1 MQRRNLH
8 SSAGVVFCLP
18 QPAIAHRAGTSGAPT
33 SNVKISRREIIM
45 TRFSTRTFAATVLA
59 TAMFAAAA
67 VPAMAQQ
74 NTAAPAAATATA
86 PADAKPAHRQHERGA
101 RMTPE
106 QRQER
111 MAKRSAAFKQKLKIT
126 ADQEP
131 AWNAFQSAMHPADKA
146 DHARLDHKGME
157 KLTTP
162 ERIDRMR
169 AMHAQRSAEMERRG
183 EATKTF
189 YATLKPEQQKTFDQ
203 ESVRMMHHRGGPDGG
218 HGPKGE
224 RHRDGKHQQH
234 KAHQAKPAQ
243 PDAATTAPA
252 DAK

>member
-1 MQRRNLH
+1 MARSTL
-8 SSAGVVFCLP
+8 
-18 QPAIAHRAGTSGAPT
+18 
-33 SNVKISRREIIM
+33 
-45 TRFSTRTFAATVLA
+45 FSTRTFAATALA
-59 TAMFAAAA
+59 AAMFAAVA
-67 VPAMAQQ
+67 VPSIAQT
-74 NTAAPAAATATA
+74 TAPTPATTASA
-86 PADAKPAHRQHERGA
+86 PADAKPAHRGHDRKQ

-111 MAKRSAAFKQKLKIT
+111 MAKHAEAFKQKLKIT

-131 AWNAFQSAMHPADKA
+131 AWTAFQQSMQPKDRP
-146 DHARLDHKGME
+146 DHARLDPKEMD

-203 ESVRMMHHRGGPDGG
+203 ESARMMHHRGGPDGG

-243 PDAATTAPA
+243 PDAAAPAATTAPA

>member
-1 MQRRNLH
+1 
-8 SSAGVVFCLP
+8 
-18 QPAIAHRAGTSGAPT
+18 
-33 SNVKISRREIIM
+33 M

-74 NTAAPAAATATA
+74 NTAAPAAATVTA

-203 ESVRMMHHRGGPDGG
+203 ESARMMHHRGGPDGG

-243 PDAATTAPA
+243 PDAAAPAATTAPA